1 MLICFGARVSIIH
14 SVVSNCGSL
23 FTSGADEYFQFNPM
37 LIVAGAVFTDMDTR
51 ASLCGGQFPPSP
63 SSSPS
68 PSPCRRVQRSV
79 SEVVLE
85 IGSTTVS
92 EQKSTALVVPSLGFG
107 DFYILS
113 SLTIRAR
120 KHLAAEVERSEPSSV
135 LHVQVC
141 PLLAKQ
147 LQGETVAGPGGSVG
161 SCVALALVLVV
172 NCGPGL
178 VGFG

>member
-1 MLICFGARVSIIH
+1 MWGTIPF
-14 SVVSNCGSL
+14 
-23 FTSGADEYFQFNPM
+23 P
-37 LIVAGAVFTDMDTR
+37 
-51 ASLCGGQFPPSP
+51 ASL
-63 SSSPS
+63 S

-172 NCGPGL
+172 HCGPGL

>member
-23 FTSGADEYFQFNPM
+23 FTSGGDEYFQFNPM

-51 ASLCGGQFPPSP
+51 ASLCGGQPSL
-63 SSSPS
+63 S

-92 EQKSTALVVPSLGFG
+92 EQKSTALVVTRLGFR

-147 LQGETVAGPGGSVG
+147 LQGETVASPGGSVG

-172 NCGPGL
+172 HCGPGL